1 MCQKFIKSYYE
12 KENKLD
18 PSKVWDHMS
27 SLDPAEM
34 QVIASTLE
42 GLEPSDEQLSAFDYA
57 KAPMRRNSYWV
68 MQLIPMW
75 FQGEDPKE
83 RRDEYFPGSTPV
95 YDISIN
101 DDQYTFVIRETC
113 PKGEPSSDS
122 LLKYLKRAI
131 ASPLPPK
138 TPAIPNVLW
147 LHRDLSPHVD
157 ALCPFLD
164 SLPVP
169 FSWRM
174 QQPDEGGDASA
185 YRGVDMSSI
194 ARSIRRAE
202 EKKRLG
208 NAAFGRQ
215 DSTAA
220 IDHYSGAYEIL
231 ADTVPRDPT
240 DEEKPAI
247 RRSLAVCLANR
258 AAVWLMAGDAGAALQ
273 DAKDATDFDS
283 DYGKA
288 YYRQAKAYSQ
298 LDAREKSINV
308 LIKALKRPKLASD
321 EGLIDALVD
330 VYGGLPESP
339 NELRSF
345 CRRLFID
352 RNGDRRA
359 RKVPGFVR
367 RVDAHVER
375 ILGSEFCAT
384 AV

>member
-1 MCQKFIKSYYE
+1 
-12 KENKLD
+12 
-18 PSKVWDHMS
+18 MS

-57 KAPMRRNSYWV
+57 KASMRRDSYWV

-147 LHRDLSPHVD
+147 LHRNLRPHVD

-174 QQPDEGGDASA
+174 QQP
-185 YRGVDMSSI
+185 
-194 ARSIRRAE
+194 
-202 EKKRLG
+202 
-208 NAAFGRQ
+208 
-215 DSTAA
+215 TAA

-240 DEEKPAI
+240 DEEKLAI